1 MSRRRATRVC
11 AVLVVLLA
19 LAAIAGCLWLL
30 QARSETVA
38 SISIDGEVIATYDL
52 SRVTT
57 SETFT
62 VGEPGAQNTI
72 RVSPEGIAVIRA
84 DCPDQVCVN
93 QGERSHGPTPIV
105 CLPHHL
111 SIRFSD
117 GGDDEGSL
125 DAATG

>member
-1 MSRRRATRVC
+1 MNRRRATRVC

-30 QARSETVA
+30 QARGETVA

-52 SRVTT
+52 SRITT
-57 SETFT
+57 TETFT

-72 RVSPEGIAVIRA
+72 RVSPEGIAVIEA
-84 DCPDQVCVN
+84 DCPDQVCVQ
-93 QGERSHGPTPIV
+93 QGVRSHGPTPIV

-117 GGDDEGSL
+117 GSDNDDTL